1 MTPQESNLDPDA
13 TLEHTPTWAV
23 GIVCIV
29 FVALSILLETLLKH
43 LSRYLERTNQ
53 KPLQE
58 TLHRMREDLMMLGF
72 LSLFLTASRNSLT
85 RICIPK
91 AVTNYMLPCSSTASL
106 TGHELL
112 TVNQAYP
119 PETSCSSG
127 KVPLMSV
134 ESIHQLHIFIF
145 IMAMVHVFYSCL
157 TMILARSQ
165 IKGWGSW
172 EEEYLQH
179 DAVRDSFKISRQN
192 SFVTDRVSHPW
203 TSKAWYQ
210 WIDAFARQFYSP
222 VKHSDYLSL
231 RLGFV
236 KNHNVG
242 QKFNFL
248 KYVMQT
254 LEEDFKVIVGISA
267 SLWIFVI
274 VFMLLNIYGW
284 YTYFWLAFLP
294 LLLLLVVGTKLQHIM
309 TQLAIEIANS
319 STIIGEP
326 IKPRDEL
333 FWFSRP
339 HLMLH
344 LIHFILFQNSFELAY
359 FFWLWVTYGM
369 DSCFLTN
376 RAFVYARVVIG
387 FLSQV
392 LCSHATLPLYALVT
406 QMGSSYKRAIFK
418 PVIEH
423 ALHGWHQKAM
433 ENRKKRLKGDT
444 QIIPDKNGNPS
455 GGDSLSS
462 PEVKKACD
470 FKVFERVKS
479 RFAPQN
485 DRVIPQVDRELD
497 GSSSRS
503 EDCFLP
509 SKPDDNS
516 DSDSTPPR
524 FPGIP
529 GQSLHTVIE
538 VVVKQETDQVKHQ
551 MTQTTR
557 QGHRL
562 MSMRSI

>member
-1 MTPQESNLDPDA
+1 MGLQYSNPDA

-29 FVALSILLETLLKH
+29 FVAVSILLETSLKH

-72 LSLFLTASRNSLT
+72 MSLFLTASRNSLT
-85 RICIPK
+85 RICIPE
-91 AVTNYMLPCSSTASL
+91 AVTNYMLPCRSTASPD
-106 TGHELL
+106 GHGL
-112 TVNQAYP
+112 VRANQVDP
-119 PETSCSSG
+119 PEACVEG

-145 IMAMVHVFYSCL
+145 IMAIVHVFYSCL
-157 TMILARSQ
+157 TMILARLQ
-165 IKGWGSW
+165 MKGWGKW

-179 DAVRDSFKISRQN
+179 DAIRDSFKMSRQN
-192 SFVTDRVSHPW
+192 LFVIDRARHPL
-203 TSKAWYQ
+203 TSQPWFQ
-210 WIDAFARQFYSP
+210 WIDAFSRQFYRP
-222 VKHSDYLSL
+222 VKQSDYMTL

-248 KYVMQT
+248 KYLMQT
-254 LEEDFKVIVGISA
+254 MEEDFKVIVGISA

-284 YTYFWLAFLP
+284 YTYFWIAFLP

-309 TQLAIEIANS
+309 TQLAVETGNGN
-319 STIIGEP
+319 TVIGQP

-369 DSCFLTN
+369 NSCFFEN
-376 RAFVYARVVIG
+376 RGFVYARVVLG
-387 FLSQV
+387 FFSQV
-392 LCSHATLPLYALVT
+392 LCSYATLPLYALVT

-423 ALHGWHQKAM
+423 ALHGWHHKAM
-433 ENRKKRLKGDT
+433 ENRKKRLKGET
-444 QIIPDKNGNPS
+444 KAMEKNGIPKE
-455 GGDSLSS
+455 DSLDPLCRETGRASI
-462 PEVKKACD
+462 
-470 FKVFERVKS
+470 FRVFDRVKS

-485 DRVIPQVDRELD
+485 DRVAPQSDREVEN
-497 GSSSRS
+497 GS
-503 EDCFLP
+503 EDCSHS
-509 SKPDDNS
+509 SKPDKSEN
-516 DSDSTPPR
+516 DS
-524 FPGIP
+524 P
-529 GQSLHTVIE
+529 GQSLEGGTIE
-538 VVVKQETDQVKHQ
+538 VVVEQETQQKSLQ
-551 MTQTTR
+551 LSSQTTR

-562 MSMRSI
+562 VPVKSI